1 MSLKKQ
7 ELYQTN
13 KDNPDS
19 ITFSLV
25 NTSIQLEEIIP
36 LLKNESLLG
45 IDLEMENNL
54 HHYGAYISIIQI
66 SSKTKNWI
74 IDALAIKDLSSLWN
88 IFEDEAIEK
97 IFHDI
102 SFDFRILNS
111 QYSCKPKNVFDSELA
126 AVILGK
132 ESVGLQTLLQE
143 YFGVKKESKFQMAD
157 WTKRPLKADMLEY
170 AIKDTVY
177 LIPLREKLKEQL
189 KEKNRL
195 SWAKESFK
203 HICQQDYQLKHP
215 EFEDLRGLS
224 QLNSQELGILK
235 QLFNLREH
243 LAKKINRPVH
253 YILNNKRLKE
263 LSQQPPKSISEW
275 KNMRGVHPILR
286 AQAQN
291 FFLAV
296 QKGLKQPVVLAKT
309 KAKKFSSEQKEQLEI
324 LTQVRD
330 HLEKKHQLKAHVF
343 LTKDKM
349 VEIILLKSLEPLLS
363 WQREEVN
370 IALKELHKNL
380 DLLV

>member
-1 MSLKKQ
+1 M
-7 ELYQTN
+7 TN
-13 KDNPDS
+13 KQHLQQNSNNLSGLIP
-19 ITFSLV
+19 FSLV
-25 NTSIQLEEIIP
+25 SNSSQLQEAISQIKKEH
-36 LLKNESLLG
+36 LLA

-54 HHYGAYISIIQI
+54 YHYGSYISIIQI

-74 IDALAIKDLSSLWN
+74 IDALAIKDLSSLWK
-88 IFEDEAIEK
+88 IFEDDAIEK
-97 IFHDI
+97 IFHDV

-111 QYSCKPKNVFDSELA
+111 QYSCRPQNIFDSELA

-143 YFGVKKESKFQMAD
+143 YFEVKKESKFQMAD

-177 LIPLREKLKEQL
+177 LIPLREKLVAEL

-195 SWAKESFK
+195 TWAKESFK
-203 HICQQDYQLKHP
+203 NIAQQDYQLKHP
-215 EFEDLRGLS
+215 GFEDLRGLS
-224 QLNSQELGILK
+224 QLNPAELGILK
-235 QLFNLREH
+235 QLFELREH

-263 LSQQPPKSISEW
+263 LSQQPPKTISEW
-275 KNMRGVHPILR
+275 ENIRGVHPILK

-296 QKGLKQPVVLAKT
+296 QKGIKNPVSFQKI
-309 KAKKFSSEQKEQLEI
+309 KPKKFTQEQKAQLEL
-324 LTQVRD
+324 LTLVRD

-349 VEIILLKSLEPLLS
+349 VEIILSKSLEPLLS
-363 WQREEVN
+363 WQQEEVN
-370 IALKELHKNL
+370 IALTELHISL
-380 DLLV
+380 DFVN